1 MRVEFPYGDA
11 FSPVY
16 VPESNLLGVFE
27 PAEYSPV
34 SDIQACVIQAVDNP
48 IGSPRLDELAKG
60 CESALI
66 ISDDYTRQT
75 PVDVIIPILERI
87 LHDAGVNNIRI
98 LVALGTHR
106 PMTEEETL
114 TRFGQAII
122 DRIPIIQHEYKNL
135 ERLTDLGTTENGF
148 HLTVNSAV
156 MEADLVI
163 GLGQIVP
170 HRIAGFSGGAKI
182 ILPGICGASAIAQTH
197 WMGSLEQGEKMLGFE
212 ENPIRA
218 EMDYAASQCKLK
230 FIVNAVCDP
239 QGSLVGVFAGDYIKA
254 HREGCKLSREVF
266 GVKLPDKADI
276 VIADSFPKDI
286 ELWQAAKALYAAD
299 LMVKDGGV
307 VIIITPCPEGV
318 AKSHPQILERGYT
331 TEEETLC
338 DVDSG
343 KLSSLS
349 AAAHCLRVG
358 RLIKEKATGIMVKN
372 GIPRSDIEH
381 LGFLYAETPSKALE
395 MAFQITEKEAKVA
408 ILRRGGEALPV
419 IENRI

>member
-1 MRVEFPYGDA
+1 LRIEFPYGDA
-11 FSPVY
+11 FSPVV
-16 VPESNLLGVFE
+16 VPDTNLLGVFE
-27 PAEYSPV
+27 PIECVPV
-34 SDIQACVIQAVDNP
+34 EDIQACVQKAIESP
-48 IGSPRLDELAKG
+48 IGSSTLDELAKG
-60 CESALI
+60 CRSALI

-75 PVDVIIPILERI
+75 PVSVIIPILENI
-87 LHDAGVNNIRI
+87 LHTAGVSDIRI

-114 TRFGQAII
+114 IRFGQDVIN
-122 DRIPIIQHEYKNL
+122 RIPIIQHEYKNL
-135 ERLTDLGTTENGF
+135 ERLTDLGTTETGF
-148 HLTVNSAV
+148 HLTVNSSV
-156 MEADLVI
+156 METDLVI

-197 WMGSLEQGEKMLGFE
+197 WLGSLEKGEKMLGFE
-212 ENPIRA
+212 ENPIRV

-239 QGSLVGVFAGDYIKA
+239 QGSLVGIFAGDYVKA
-254 HREGCKLSREVF
+254 HREGCKLSRKVF
-266 GVKLPDKADI
+266 GVKIPEKAGI

-307 VIIITPCPEGV
+307 VIIVTPCPEGV

-358 RLIKEKATGIMVKN
+358 RLIKEKATGIMVHN
-372 GIPRSDIEH
+372 GIPREDIEH
-381 LGFLYAETPSKALE
+381 LGFLYAETPQEALE
-395 MAFQITEKEAKVA
+395 MAFKITGKESTVA
-408 ILRRGGEALPV
+408 ILRRGGEALPMLG
-419 IENRI
+419 